1 MYPQRRDFLKAIA
14 GSGMLAL
21 APRCVEAQEQVARA
35 TRGTPQ
41 PRIKDISVIE
51 CQPAGVRLTV
61 VKITTDQDGLYGYG
75 CATFTQRADLVKPAV
90 EKYLKPFL
98 LNKTTDRIEDIWQSC
113 YDSSYWKNG
122 PVLNNAHQRRR
133 SGALGHQGPPGRNA
147 RLPARRRQMPRSRRL
162 PTHTPA
168 ALSLRTWSRAR
179 SSISRKVFAMCAF
192 RWDFPEWRAM
202 ARAQGDD
209 SAEGAPRSSRCSS
222 LPTPCGAHLKLLE
235 FCRRELGEE
244 VELLHDMHE
253 RLTPNEAV
261 QFCKEA
267 EQYRMFFLED
277 PLSPEDL
284 VYFRQIRQ
292 NCATPIAMGEL
303 FNNPHEWQPLI
314 EGRLIDYIR
323 VHLSQV
329 GGFSPARKIAILA
342 EQFGVK
348 TAWHGPG
355 DVSPVGHMAN
365 VTLDLVS
372 YNFGIQEYSPFNER
386 TQAIF
391 QGCPEMKDGYLWVS
405 EKPGWGIEI
414 DEKEAAK
421 APFTGQPVEWRLGR
435 DSAAGRHGDQAVMA
449 RHRREDGLQEGE
461 FHEARDRNHL
471 VGLRPGGG
479 VPSNKPSEDDTRPNA
494 LLYLGLEG

>member
-1 MYPQRRDFLKAIA
+1 V
-14 GSGMLAL
+14 AL
-21 APRCVEAQEQVARA
+21 APRVMEAEEKVAHA
-35 TRGTPQ
+35 TRGMAQ

-51 CQPAGVRLTV
+51 CEPEGVRLSV

-98 LNKTTDRIEDIWQSC
+98 LGKTTDRIEDIWQSC
-113 YDSSYWKNG
+113 YDSSYWRNG
-122 PVLNNAHQRRR
+122 PVLNNAISGVDQALWDIKGRQAGMPVYQLAGGKCREAADTYGHASGADFQDVVNNAKEYIAQGFRNVRVQVGLPGMAGYGSSHKGTTTIKALHSGPLYDREIDFRR
-133 SGALGHQGPPGRNA
+133 S
-147 RLPARRRQMPRSRRL
+147 
-162 PTHTPA
+162 
-168 ALSLRTWSRAR
+168 
-179 SSISRKVFAMCAF
+179 
-192 RWDFPEWRAM
+192 
-202 ARAQGDD
+202 
-209 SAEGAPRSSRCSS
+209 
-222 LPTPCGAHLKLLE
+222 LKLLE
-235 FCRRELGEE
+235 ICRQELGEE

-253 RLTPNEAV
+253 RFTPNQAV
-261 QFCKEA
+261 QFCKDA

-284 VYFRQIRQ
+284 GYFKQIRE

-303 FNNPHEWQPLI
+303 FNSPHEWQPLI

-323 VHLSQV
+323 VHVSEA

-355 DVSPVGHMAN
+355 DLSPVGHMAN

-372 YNFGIQEYSPFNER
+372 YNFGIQEYTPFNER

-391 QGCPEMKDGYLWVS
+391 HGCPELRDGYLWVS

-421 APFTGQPVEWRLGR
+421 APFQPSKLNGGWGEVRLP
-435 DSAAGRHGDQAVMA
+435 
-449 RHRREDGLQEGE
+449 DGTVIKQ
-461 FHEARDRNHL
+461 
-471 VGLRPGGG
+471 
-479 VPSNKPSEDDTRPNA
+479 
-494 LLYLGLEG
+494 